1 MKIKKLLNSQNKLL
15 KFKIIKSKIYN
26 KHHYINNIKI
36 EDIEHR
42 LKKSFHIIFKYHVL
56 KKRILFIGTPNL
68 INKDIQ
74 KFFKKTNH
82 ILIPEAAWVNGLISN
97 KISFFKLFIKDK
109 KFTNKKIS
117 EILFFLKK
125 NIDLVVL
132 LNESNNTDNVLDESY
147 LTKIPV
153 ISFNS
158 SLNILNTKSSYEIPG
173 DFKFS
178 NKKIRDNFFYSILI
192 STFKKGN
199 LPKNKINLSLLSFN
213 KSIKKHSL
221 LRQRKINLKYVKN

>member
-26 KHHYINNIKI
+26 KHHYISNIKI

-42 LKKSFHIIFKYHVL
+42 LKKALHIIFKYHVF
-56 KKRILFIGTPNL
+56 KKRILFIGTSNF
-68 INKDIQ
+68 INNNIQ
-74 KFFKKTNH
+74 NFFKKTNH
-82 ILIPEAAWVNGLISN
+82 FLIPESVWVNGLISN
-97 KISFFKLFIKDK
+97 KFSFFKLFVKDK
-109 KFTNKKIS
+109 KFTNKKVS

-132 LNESNNTDNVLDESY
+132 LNESNNTYNALAESY
-147 LTKIPV
+147 LKKIPV

-158 SLNILNTKSSYEIPG
+158 SLNILNTKSSYKIPG

-178 NKKIRDNFFYSILI
+178 NKKVRDNFFYSILI
-192 STFKKGN
+192 ATLEKGN
-199 LPKNKINLSLLSFN
+199 QPKNKINFRLLSFN
-213 KSIKKHSL
+213 NSIKKRNV
-221 LRQRKINLKYVKN
+221 LRQKTNFKYIKN